1 MKKYYLL
8 IFGLC
13 VGLFTQAQSTTW
25 KPNDVINQESANSF
39 RFSPDGKMVVW
50 VKRRPHKKKDRFIS
64 DLYLTRLGM
73 KDPKGNYKT
82 IRLTRSD
89 DSDYSP
95 VFSSN
100 GEMIY
105 FLSSRAKGKALWGMS
120 IYGGAPY
127 KVHTFPNGPS
137 RIQLRNKNTLFFVSN
152 EGASLYEQQLK
163 KKKDNVVVVE
173 DQAHMKPNRVFSLDL
188 KTKQITRLTDNRYPI
203 MGFAVAKNGQW
214 MVTSHRLSQH
224 FASDGKPRPKYYIWN
239 VNNGSKTEI
248 LKDTYQGPGNF
259 QFTEDNQGFYFTST
273 KSSDPEWDGAGIS
286 LLHYMTLK
294 DQKITQVPLN
304 WNWALGGGYDVMGND
319 ALVYLA
325 NGTTRKLALMK
336 KAGASWKRLDVNA
349 GKMDE
354 RIYVTQLSKDKTQAI
369 YTYTTASLPTQ
380 YRIGSLKAGRK
391 GLTLATGTELVKL
404 NPAWR
409 NKKTAKTEIVKWK
422 GYKNEEVDGILYYP
436 HNYQQGK
443 KYPLIV
449 AIHGGPSASD
459 LDRWSFR
466 WAYPLQL
473 LTQRGAFVLKPNYH
487 GSSNHGQKFVESI
500 KKNYYEPE
508 LEDIT
513 KGIDFL
519 ASKGL
524 IDKSN
529 MGVMG
534 WSNGA
539 ILTTMLTVRF
549 PDMFKAAAAGAGDV
563 NWTSDYG
570 TCRFGVTF
578 DQSYFGGAPWDDVD
592 GKKYNE
598 AYILKSPLFELEK
611 VKTPTII
618 FHGSNDRA
626 VPRDQGWEYYRALQQ
641 VGKTQVRFLWFPGQ
655 PHGLQKLTH
664 QIRKVKEELAWFDQY
679 LFKTYEKPNE
689 SFKATSPLA
698 MLLSKEKTAQRNGA
712 YGTLANGVLIPEVV
726 PVAKDSIAIGCFE
739 VTNAQY
745 QAFDGQ
751 HSFPAPQANYP
762 VVGLED
768 SKIKNYLDWL
778 NEKTGKKY
786 RLPNEKEAK
795 VLHKKAQKLAA
806 KENSLNYWA
815 GYKLNVDDVPGL
827 QKKVAK
833 VKTTLLMN
841 AGTFKGAKLGKATV
855 YDLGGNAAE
864 CYLKDGK
871 MATYGFSAY
880 DYADA
885 HAAEIKTKPEYVG
898 FRVVREAQ

>member
-8 IFGLC
+8 IYSLC
-13 VGLFTQAQSTTW
+13 VGICTYAQSNTW
-25 KPNDVINQESANSF
+25 KPNDVINQELANSF
-39 RFSPDGKMVVW
+39 KFSPNGQMVVW
-50 VKRRPHKKKDRFIS
+50 VKRRPHQKKDRFVN
-64 DLYLTRLGM
+64 DLYLTRLNVAS
-73 KDPKGNYKT
+73 KDGSYKT
-82 IRLTRSD
+82 IRLTRND
-89 DSDYSP
+89 ASDYSP
-95 VFSSN
+95 IFSSD
-100 GEMIY
+100 GETIY
-105 FLSSRAKGKALWGMS
+105 FLSSRAKGKALWGLS

-127 KVHTFPNGPS
+127 KVHTFANRPS
-137 RIQLRNKNTLFFVSN
+137 RIQLRNGNTLFFVSG

-173 DQAHMKPNRVFSLDL
+173 DQTHMKANRVFSFDL
-188 KTKQITRLTDNRYPI
+188 KTKQIIRLTDNRYPI
-203 MGFAVAKNGQW
+203 MGFSVSKNGKW

-239 VNNGSKTEI
+239 VKNGTKTEI

-273 KSSDPEWDGAGIS
+273 KSSDPEWNGAGIS

-294 DQKITQVPLN
+294 DQKIIQVPLN
-304 WNWALGGGYDVMGND
+304 WDWALGGGYTVMGND

-325 NGTTRKLALMK
+325 NGTTQKLALMK
-336 KAGASWKRLDVNA
+336 KEGNRWKRLGVDA
-349 GKMDE
+349 GKMNE
-354 RIYVTQLSKDKTQAI
+354 HIYVSQISKDKTQAI
-369 YTYTTASLPTQ
+369 YTYATASLPTQ
-380 YRIGSLKAGRK
+380 YRIGKLKTGRK
-391 GLTLATGTELVKL
+391 GLTLTKGKALVKL
-404 NPAWR
+404 NPAWS
-409 NKKTAKTEIVKWK
+409 KKRTAKSEVVKWK

-436 HNYQQGK
+436 QGYQAGK
-443 KYPLIV
+443 KYPLVV

-466 WAYPLQL
+466 WAYPVQL

-487 GSSNHGQKFVESI
+487 GSSNHGQKFVEAI

-513 KGIDFL
+513 NGIDFL
-519 ASKGL
+519 ANRGM
-524 IDKSN
+524 IDKN
-529 MGVMG
+529 KMGVMG

-563 NWTSDYG
+563 NWTSDFG

-578 DQSYFGGAPWDDVD
+578 DQSYFGGAPWDDVN

-598 AYILKSPLFELEK
+598 AYIKKSPLFELEK
-611 VKTPTII
+611 VKTPTLI

-641 VGKTQVRFLWFPGQ
+641 VGKTKVRFLWFPGQ

-664 QIRKVKEELAWFDQY
+664 QMRKVNEELAWFDQY
-679 LFKTYEKPNE
+679 LFQTNEKPNE
-689 SFKATSPLA
+689 SFKANSPLA
-698 MLLSKEKTAQRNGA
+698 LLIKKEKATQKNGF
-712 YGTLANGVLIPEVV
+712 YGTITNGVLVPEVE

-745 QAFDGQ
+745 QAFDIQ
-751 HSFPAPQANYP
+751 HTFPGPQANYP
-762 VVGLED
+762 VVGLD
-768 SKIKNYLDWL
+768 ADKVKTYLDWL
-778 NEKTGKKY
+778 NKKTGKKY

-795 VLHKKAQKLAA
+795 VLHSKAQKLAA

-815 GYKLNVDDVPGL
+815 GYNLTIDDVPAL
-827 QKKVAK
+827 NKKVAQ

-841 AGTFKGAKLGKATV
+841 VGNFKGAKLGEATL

-871 MATYGFSAY
+871 IAIYGFSAY
-880 DYADA
+880 DYADTHTA
-885 HAAEIKTKPEYVG
+885 DVKTKPKYVG
-898 FRVVREAQ
+898 FRVVREAR